1 MKSLHILEL
10 IMTNSTVLFAIVLLN
25 FSLLIMAGCAQEN
38 NNRSGSISQESF
50 GTLEDG
56 TEAQLFTLANANG
69 MEVQITN
76 YGGIVTSIRVPDN
89 EGELEN
95 VVLGFD
101 DLEKYEEGHPYFGAI
116 IGRYGNRIADG
127 EFEIDGTNYEL
138 ATNDGNNHLHG
149 GDQGFDKVLW
159 DAEISG
165 DNSLT
170 LSYLSEDGEEGYP
183 GNLEI
188 TVIYSLTD
196 NDELE
201 ITYNATTDKATP
213 VNLTNHSYFNLS
225 GNPANTI
232 LSHRLQINANHYT
245 PVNDELIPTGEIA
258 PVEGTPFD
266 FSESHEIGER
276 IDQVQG
282 GYDHNFVLR
291 REPSDTLYLSATLYS
306 PESGREMKVLTM
318 EPGLQFY
325 SGNFLDGSLSGP
337 DNTPYEQHSG
347 LCLETQHFPNSPNEP
362 DFPSTI
368 LQPGEEYRT
377 VTVYQFST
385 R

>member
-1 MKSLHILEL
+1 MKSSNILEL
-10 IMTNSTVLFAIVLLN
+10 IMTNSTILFAIILLN
-25 FSLLIMAGCAQEN
+25 FSLLILIGCT
-38 NNRSGSISQESF
+38 QESNNGTSSVNQELF

-56 TEAQLFTLANANG
+56 REAQLYTLTNANG

-76 YGGIVTSIRVPDN
+76 YGGIVTSIMVPDN

-101 DLEKYEEGHPYFGAI
+101 DLAKYEGEHPYFGAI
-116 IGRYGNRIADG
+116 IGRYGNRIANGVFEVDG
-127 EFEIDGTNYEL
+127 AKYEL

-159 DAEISG
+159 EAEIS
-165 DNSLT
+165 DENSLS

-188 TVIYSLTD
+188 TVVYSLTD
-196 NDELE
+196 ENELE
-201 ITYNATTDKATP
+201 IEYTATTDKATP

-225 GNPANTI
+225 GNPTNTI
-232 LSHRLQINANHYT
+232 LSHELEIDAQYYT

-266 FSESHEIGER
+266 FTEPHEIGAR
-276 IDQVQG
+276 IDQVEG

-291 REPSDTLYLSATLYS
+291 REPSDSLFLAATLYS
-306 PESGREMKVLTM
+306 PESGREMNVFTM

-325 SGNFLDGSLSGP
+325 SGNFLDGSLSAP
-337 DNTPYEQHSG
+337 DGTPYEKHAG

-362 DFPSTI
+362 DFPSTV
-368 LQPGEEYRT
+368 LQPGEEYHT